1 MTIIFSWAYFPF
13 GCFLVDNDN
22 DALGASGVSEDIL
35 GEGALYEA
43 WDDKE
48 PFYWSFLNM
57 VELTERPGIR

>member
-1 MTIIFSWAYFPF
+1 M
-13 GCFLVDNDN
+13 VDNDN